1 MRPNSKRPTLR
12 PLVCATAIA
21 LMGMSGLAHAQAKGQ
36 SLVELFQAA
45 KSYDAAYLS
54 AKSEADTAQYKSKQA
69 DALRWPTVGLRG
81 TIDRTHLES
90 DAPGATGAAASGYGT
105 KKVLG
110 LSAKQPLFNMGNEA
124 DIGKGDQALIA
135 AQASLKSAEDDLV
148 VRLTQAYFDVLSAQD
163 ILSTSQTNK
172 KALAEQLA
180 AAKRNFEVGNATI
193 TDTREAQA
201 RFDLSGAQ
209 EIAAT
214 NDLRVKSLSLDQLVG
229 QIDVK
234 PRPLLTPVTLP
245 VLMPASVDEW
255 TSQTAQSPSVRK
267 AEVALALAKLDTAK
281 ARAGHYPTLD
291 ATASIAKTDIDSNAQ
306 GAQAAQLAGN
316 AGTSTAIGLELNVPL
331 FAGFAVQNR
340 IKETLVGEEKA
351 QHDLDNAKRTITLG
365 TRQAFLVVQSG
376 MAQVKAYE
384 AAEASAKLAL
394 EATQLGYRVGVRINK
409 DVLDA
414 QNLLANTQKDLYKAR
429 YDVLVASMKLRQ
441 ASGTLK
447 PDDLDNFNKLLAP
460 Q

>member
-1 MRPNSKRPTLR
+1 MSPNSKRPALR
-12 PLVCATAIA
+12 PVVCAAA
-21 LMGMSGLAHAQAKGQ
+21 LVLMGMSGWAQAQSQ

-54 AKSEADTAQYKSKQA
+54 ARSDADSAQYKAAQA
-69 DALRWPTVGLRG
+69 DALRLPTIGARG
-81 TIDRTHLES
+81 TYDRTHIQS
-90 DAPGATGAAASGYGT
+90 SAPGAIGEANSGYGT

-110 LSAKQPLFNMGNEA
+110 LTAKQPLFNRGNDA
-124 DIGKGDQALIA
+124 DVAKGDQALAA
-135 AQASLKSAEDDLV
+135 AQAALKSAEDDLV

-201 RFDLSGAQ
+201 RFDLANAQ

-214 NDLRVKSLSLDQLVG
+214 NDLRVKGLALDQLVG
-229 QIDVK
+229 SVDVK
-234 PRPLLTPVTLP
+234 PRPLMTPVNLP
-245 VLMPASVDEW
+245 VLMPSTVDEW
-255 TSQTAQSPSVRK
+255 TAQTVQSTVVRK
-267 AEVALALAKLDTAK
+267 AEVGLALAKLETAK

-291 ATASIAKTDIDSNAQ
+291 ATASIARTDIDSNS
-306 GAQAAQLAGN
+306 QAATTAQVAGN
-316 AGTSTAIGLELNVPL
+316 AGTSSAIGLELNMPL
-331 FAGFAVQNR
+331 FAGFAVQNK
-340 IKETLVGEEKA
+340 IKEALVLEEKA
-351 QHDLDNAKRTITLG
+351 EHDLDNAKRSVTLG
-365 TRQAFLVVQSG
+365 TRQAFLGVQSG

-384 AAEASAKLAL
+384 AAEGSAKLAL

-441 ASGTLK
+441 ASGSLK
-447 PDDLDNFNKLLAP
+447 PEDLDSFNKLLAP